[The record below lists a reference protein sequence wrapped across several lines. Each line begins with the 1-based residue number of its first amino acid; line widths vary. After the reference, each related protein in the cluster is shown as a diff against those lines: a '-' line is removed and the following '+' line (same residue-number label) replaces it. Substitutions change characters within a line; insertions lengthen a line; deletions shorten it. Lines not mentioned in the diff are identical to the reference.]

1 MTASRPPHAPL
12 GSTLAALP
20 PSPATLAASA
30 LATGLAGA
38 SSGMA
43 SPDARQRIGM
53 AAFRLFSQRG
63 YSCTS
68 VQDIADEAGVQK
80 SILYYYFESKEGLY
94 TTLLTESASRLRGL
108 LDGALTMA
116 GIACPLSAL
125 LAEPMPPTGASPTGR
140 RGKSAGPKLP
150 AGTSVTRLLGHFV
163 ETLLSAARDHR
174 EPVRFFMA
182 HIFAPDADRPPV
194 STDEMQQITQRITRQ
209 LVRQGQAR
217 GELRGDADL
226 LERLLLGAVQYSI
239 TRHLRQP
246 DQEPLLPGTGR
257 RLVSALIRGFTGR
270 KPATQQAGKTSKT
283 VPARA
288 PRAASKSPRPSPTKS
303 PSKTSSRAA
312 KKTPTGARR
321 RARSDLK

>member
-12 GSTLAALP
+12 VPTLAGLP
-20 PSPATLAASA
+20 ASPATLAATA
-30 LATGLAGA
+30 LLANHA
-38 SSGMA
+38 SSGA
-43 SPDARQRIGM
+43 GNGLTPPDARQRIGA
-53 AAFRLFSQRG
+53 AAFRLFSQKG

-80 SILYYYFESKEGLY
+80 SVLYYYFESKEGLY
-94 TTLLTESASRLRGL
+94 TTLLTESATRLRGL
-108 LDGALTMA
+108 LDGALTDA
-116 GIACPLSAL
+116 GVSSPLAAL
-125 LAEPMPPTGASPTGR
+125 LAEPLPPTGRA
-140 RGKSAGPKLP
+140 RGKGAPTAKLP
-150 AGTSVTRLLGHFV
+150 AATSVTRLLAQFV

-174 EPVRFFMA
+174 EPVRFFMT

-209 LVRQGQAR
+209 LVRQGQLR

-257 RLVSALIRGFTGR
+257 RIVSALVRGF
-270 KPATQQAGKTSKT
+270 AGLKD
-283 VPARA
+283 
-288 PRAASKSPRPSPTKS
+288 ASPGS
-303 PSKTSSRAA
+303 
-312 KKTPTGARR
+312 KKTPPPGPAKSQQRKPLSKSQNKARIASKLPGSP
-321 RARSDLK
+321 ARSDRSDRKKR